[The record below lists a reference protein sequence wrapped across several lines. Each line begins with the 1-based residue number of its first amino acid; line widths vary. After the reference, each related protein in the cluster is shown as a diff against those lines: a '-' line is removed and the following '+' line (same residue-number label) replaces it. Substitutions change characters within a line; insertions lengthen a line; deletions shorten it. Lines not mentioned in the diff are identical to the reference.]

1 MRKALLSLII
11 LCFFVNCFAATGKY
25 DFNSN
30 SIPDSLKKD
39 AYAVIR
45 FNHTSFEFN
54 NSVSANEKC
63 RIAITVL
70 DKKGIENSHFTE
82 NGNKFKKL
90 TNFRGTL
97 FDNKGEKIKTFNKSD
112 IKTTA
117 YSTHLATD
125 NFVYYFSID
134 PPSFPF
140 TIYYEYEM
148 DYENGIVIFPIFYPQ
163 SDYNLSVQE
172 ATYSLQHPASTEIL
186 IKAMNIKADPET
198 IINKDIKTITWKVSD
213 LKAIE
218 YEKFAP
224 SAATYSPYVYSAPK
238 RFVFEKS
245 HGEITDAQRI
255 ALWQNELNL
264 NRNNL
269 SDETKKKIS
278 ALTQDIPDTKGKV
291 EALYNFLGNTTRYE
305 SIQLGIGGFQPIPAD
320 EVCRTGFGDCK
331 GLSNYLKSML
341 NFIGIPANY
350 TIIRLDERKK
360 DLAND
365 FTAFIHTNHII
376 LQVPLPGDTLWL
388 ECTNTKVPFGYIHD
402 GIAGHHAIVC
412 TDKGGYMAVLP
423 DYPDSLNIERNT
435 VIVKLDKDGKAIVKA
450 TKVREIKAYDNMIQF
465 STEKTSDQIDFFRKE
480 IELPN
485 VTLGNI
491 QISETKSP
499 FPSFKATYDWE
510 TNLYGSKTGNRLFVP
525 ANTLRLNDQSGLKKT
540 PRSNDIEIINGW
552 NDIDNFIIEI
562 PDGFEIESMPA
573 SLHFN
578 TEFGTFSSVI
588 LNLENKIMVNQNF
601 FVKSGHWNV
610 SSYTDFVAFFDK
622 TADAFKGKITLRK
635 KTN

>member
-1 MRKALLSLII
+1 MRKTLLSLII
-11 LCFFVNCFAATGKY
+11 SCLFINCFAATEKY

-30 SIPDSLKKD
+30 SIPDSLKKN

-45 FNHTSFEFN
+45 FNHKLFEFK
-54 NSVSANEKC
+54 SPVSANEKC
-63 RIAITVL
+63 RVAVTVL
-70 DKKGIENSHFTE
+70 DKKGIENSYFTE
-82 NGNKFKKL
+82 NGNKFIKL
-90 TNFRGTL
+90 SNFRGTV
-97 FDNKGEKIKTFNKSD
+97 FDSKGEKIKTFNKSD

-117 YSTHLATD
+117 YSSHLATD
-125 NFVYYFSID
+125 NFVYYLSID

-140 TIYYEYEM
+140 TVYYEYDI
-148 DYENGIVIFPIFYPQ
+148 DYENGIIIFPVFYPQ
-163 SDYNLSVQE
+163 EDYNLSVQE
-172 ATYSLQHPASTEIL
+172 ASYSLQHPASSEIL
-186 IKAMNIKADPET
+186 VKAMNIKADPET
-198 IINKDIKTITWKVSD
+198 VINKDFKTITWKVSN

-224 SAATYSPYVYSAPK
+224 STATYSPHIYSAPK
-238 RFVFEKS
+238 KFVYEKS
-245 HGEITDAQRI
+245 HGEITDAQKI

-264 NRNNL
+264 NRSNL

-278 ALTQDIPDTKGKV
+278 TLTQDIPDTKGKV

-360 DLAND
+360 DLVND
-365 FTAFIHTNHII
+365 FTAFIHTNHIV
-376 LQVPLPGDTLWL
+376 LQVPLAGDTLWL

-402 GIAGHHAIVC
+402 GIAGHDAIVC

-423 DYPDSLNIERNT
+423 DYPDSMNIERNT
-435 VIVKLDKDGKAIVKA
+435 VVVKLDTDGKAIVNA
-450 TKVREIKAYDNMIQF
+450 TKIREIKAYDNMIQF
-465 STEKTSDQIDFFRKE
+465 SEKKVSDQIDFFRKE

-491 QISETKSP
+491 QITETKNS
-499 FPSFKATYDWE
+499 FPSFKATYEWE

-525 ANTLRLNDQSGLKKT
+525 VNTLRLNDQSGLKKT
-540 PRSNDIEIINGW
+540 PRSKDIEIINGW

-562 PDGFEIESMPA
+562 PDGYEIESMPA
-573 SLHFN
+573 PLHFK
-578 TEFGTFSSVI
+578 TEFGSFSSEI
-588 LNLENKIMVNQNF
+588 INTDNKIIISQNF
-601 FVKSGHWNV
+601 FVKSGHWDV